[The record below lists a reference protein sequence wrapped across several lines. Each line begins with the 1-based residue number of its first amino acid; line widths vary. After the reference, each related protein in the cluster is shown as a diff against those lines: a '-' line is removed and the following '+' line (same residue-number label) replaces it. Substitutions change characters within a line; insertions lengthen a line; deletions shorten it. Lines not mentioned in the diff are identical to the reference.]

1 MVTSML
7 AVSAIVPS
15 LLLVWYF
22 HWRDLYP
29 EPGRVIWTTFGLG
42 VATLPAVL
50 LVAAPLSLLLGS
62 IPIPGAHLAGFL
74 AAFLTAAMP
83 EEFFKLLVLRGYC
96 ARHRDF
102 NEPMDGV
109 VYGAVASLGFATLEN
124 VLYVTAM
131 GFTAAVVRAL
141 TAVPTHASLGAIMGY
156 YVGRAKFHANERTR
170 AYVLAYFVPMVLH
183 GLYDYP
189 GLTALE
195 LQARNLPAEHGAMFL
210 TLGVFVTLCACAVR
224 STRRARADQETA
236 PAPPDVRPAA
246 TGLPVPAAGAPGL
259 RHARRKIGGTVVLL
273 LGLALATGGGL
284 IALGVITAMAS
295 EQLPSHEP
303 VRTFVGAAIVG
314 SLVLLIGLVL
324 FARGIRLLNRSS
336 PNVPG
341 PRRF

>member
-29 EPGRVIWTTFGLG
+29 EPGRVIWTTFALG
-42 VATLPAVL
+42 VSTTPAVL
-50 LVAAPLSLLLGS
+50 LVTAPLSWLLS
-62 IPIPGAHLAGFL
+62 SIPGAHLAGFL
-74 AAFLTAAMP
+74 AAFLTAAIP

-124 VLYVTAM
+124 VLYVTAI

-141 TAVPTHASLGAIMGY
+141 TAVPTHAFLGAIMGY

-170 AYVLAYFVPMVLH
+170 TYVMAYVVPMVLH

-189 GLTALE
+189 ALTALE
-195 LQARNLPAEHGAMFL
+195 LQARNLPAEHNAMFL
-210 TLGVFVTLCACAVR
+210 TLGVFVTICTWAIR
-224 STRRARADQETA
+224 STRRARGDQKAA
-236 PAPPDVRPAA
+236 PVPSDIEPAA
-246 TGLPVPAAGAPGL
+246 TVLPVGAAGAPGL
-259 RHARRKIGGTVVLL
+259 RQGRHRIGGTLLLL
-273 LGLALATGGGL
+273 LGLVFATGGGL
-284 IALGVITAMAS
+284 IVLGVITTMAS

-303 VRTFVGAAIVG
+303 VRTIVGAAILG
-314 SLVLLIGLVL
+314 GTVLLTGLVI
-324 FARGIRLLNRSS
+324 FALGIRSLNR
-336 PNVPG
+336 PG
-341 PRRF
+341 

>member
-42 VATLPAVL
+42 VATVPAVL
-50 LVAAPLSLLLGS
+50 LVALPFSLLLAS
-62 IPIPGAHLAGFL
+62 IQIPSAHLAGFL
-74 AAFLTAAMP
+74 TAFLTAAIP

-96 ARHRDF
+96 ARHPDF

-124 VLYVTAM
+124 VLYVTAG
-131 GFTAAVVRAL
+131 GFADAVARAL
-141 TAVPTHASLGAIMGY
+141 TAVPAHAFLGSIMGY
-156 YVGRAKFHANERTR
+156 YVGRATFHATERTR
-170 AYVLAYFVPMVLH
+170 AHVMAYFVPMVLH

-195 LQARNLPAEHGAMFL
+195 LESRNLPPEHGLVFL

-224 STRRARADQETA
+224 STRRARADQMAA
-236 PAPPDVRPAA
+236 PVRAEVRPATPA
-246 TGLPVPAAGAPGL
+246 LAVPAGGL
-259 RHARRKIGGTVVLL
+259 RHGHRRIGGTVLLL
-273 LGLALATGGGL
+273 LGIALATGGGL
-284 IALGVITAMAS
+284 IALGVVAAMTS

-303 VRTFVGAAIVG
+303 VRTFVGSAVIG
-314 SLVLLIGLVL
+314 GLVLLIGLVL
-324 FARGIRLLNRSS
+324 FALGIRSLNRSS
-336 PNVPG
+336 PSVLG
-341 PRRF
+341 PPRPCLR